1 MKTLWVIILLCS
13 LIAVPAFSQVS
24 LTTEDLDKI
33 RLIVNDVV
41 KKEIADSEARM
52 KDYVNVRFD
61 SIEKRFEGIEKR
73 FEGIE
78 KQIEGVDKRVTQG
91 INITYGLSAL
101 IVVAVGIPQ
110 VISVARQTTKGIR
123 EKN

>member
-61 SIEKRFEGIEKR
+61 SIEKRFEGIENDLKAL
-73 FEGIE
+73 
-78 KQIEGVDKRVTQG
+78 KNKLRVL
-91 INITYGLSAL
+91 ING
-101 IVVAVGIPQ
+101 
-110 VISVARQTTKGIR
+110 
-123 EKN
+123 